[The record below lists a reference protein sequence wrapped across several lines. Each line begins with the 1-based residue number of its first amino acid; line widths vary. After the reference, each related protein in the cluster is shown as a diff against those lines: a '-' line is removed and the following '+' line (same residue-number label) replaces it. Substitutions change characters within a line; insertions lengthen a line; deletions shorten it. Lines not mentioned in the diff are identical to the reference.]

1 MKATANRIAQ
11 GMVLGAALLAS
22 AAGATAQ
29 TIVRDALSG
38 LTTLGQYGTDADTDR
53 RAEADRLLRQAR
65 QALKDGDIGR
75 AEKIVAQADALHVQ
89 YDPLTARFEETPE
102 KVRHDIQAI
111 RNEQQASSDATSRG
125 ASDRSRGSMPADPFA
140 AGRATQPSR
149 LPSAAGEG
157 SPYDS
162 AAGQNDPRFA
172 GRNYP
177 DTSNSTTTRSR
188 DEAAARN
195 PYATEQPR
203 DTRGGGGYRWATEET
218 SAATSQRSPYAV
230 SGQDDASASAEGGNL
245 LLDARRAM
253 ARGDVQRAAQLAR
266 RAGEQ
271 GYVARTAE
279 DSPQRVEALL
289 RQYNKLAPGPR
300 SDEDPQEFNREYA
313 RFLLEQVYGLMR
325 HGDLQTAAWLAS
337 SAKSS
342 RADFSGLDTNPD
354 RLLAQ
359 ITAQQRQSEGAAEPA
374 DEALSQVRALVA
386 QARIALDRGKLE
398 TASSLARRAEEMRVP
413 DDAFSAEEMRP
424 WQLRLEID
432 RAANRGNFS
441 VAQAG
446 GADNRAQQ
454 DRFPVQRGVY
464 DPQQDNTRVSRAAY
478 GGADQQDVATPVP
491 TPNAEVGKRLYRQGM
506 EALDRGDA
514 NAARDLFGRAWAHAS
529 ELDPIER
536 QELQEKLSLLRS
548 VDPRVAAQGG
558 SPLEQVDA
566 EQQLIRQ
573 KLMREIASEQSE
585 ADRMR
590 EYDPRG
596 ALERLVRLRDRVS
609 GVQVDPAVQK
619 QLLTMIDRQMNDL
632 EQYIERNRADIDQN
646 ERNRGISQDVDDSR
660 SQQIEVQNK
669 IGQLVDKF
677 NTYMEEERYAEA
689 EIVARQARELAP
701 NEPVVQTLMWKSRF
715 VRRFMSQMSI
725 QDRKEQGF
733 IEAMES
739 VDIAS
744 EPMNDMRPYQF
755 GEPRTWDE
763 MTRRRRRML
772 DNQRSRIS
780 PSEVQIQQAL
790 RKPVQVRF
798 TDRPLS
804 EVLNALEQLAGINIH
819 LDPQGMAAEGVTSDT
834 PVTINLTQPISVK
847 SALNLILQPLRLGYV
862 IQDEVLLVTTESAR
876 DSNVFVQ
883 VYNVADL
890 VIPIPNFVP
899 SYNMGLPGAIAS
911 AFGSQWYGPQGNF
924 GAPVSPYL
932 SLASNPARSGNTN
945 PSILAMQ
952 GGGFGGSRSPQLP
965 MGPGGLSD
973 GMQPDFDP
981 LVELVTSTVSP
992 QTWAEV
998 GGPGSIREFATN
1010 LSLVISTTQEVH
1022 QEVADLLEQLRRLQ
1036 DLQVTVEVRFITL
1049 ADNFFE
1055 RIGVDFDFNIDD
1067 NVTVT
1072 PLEDEGPSVTIG
1084 LDPVAS
1090 AATGVPVPTADL
1102 DLQFRQGGFNSAVPQ
1117 FGGFDANSAANFGF
1131 AILSDIEVF
1140 FLLQAAH
1147 GDDRSNV
1154 MQAPKVTLFNGQN
1167 AFVSDQSQTPFVTSI
1182 IPVVGDFAAAQQ
1194 PVIVVLSEGTSL
1206 SVQAVVSS
1214 DRRFVRLTLVPFFS
1228 RIGEVREFTFDGKTT
1243 TNSGSAVLDASGDN
1257 QISTD
1262 NVQTTTEGT
1271 TVQLPTFAFTSVST
1285 TVSVPDGGTV
1295 LLGGIKRLSEGRN
1308 ERGVPLLEKLPYI
1321 NRLFK
1326 NVGIGRTTQSLM
1338 LMVTPRIII
1347 QEEEE
1352 ELATGVTA
1360 GS

>member
-11 GMVLGAALLAS
+11 GLVLGAALLVP
-22 AAGATAQ
+22 AAGASAQ
-29 TIVRDALSG
+29 TSVREALSG
-38 LTTLGQYGTDADTDR
+38 LTALGQYGTDTDTDR
-53 RAEADRLLRQAR
+53 RAEAKRLLSQAR
-65 QALKDGDIGR
+65 LALKDGDIRR
-75 AEKIVAQADALHVQ
+75 AETIVSQAEALRVQ
-89 YDPLTARFEETPE
+89 FDPLTARFEETPE
-102 KVRHDIQAI
+102 KIRRDIQAV
-111 RNEQQASSDATSRG
+111 RNSQQASGETRSLGAANRSG
-125 ASDRSRGSMPADPFA
+125 ASLPADPFA
-140 AGRATQPSR
+140 ARNATQPSR
-149 LPSAAGEG
+149 LPSAAGER
-157 SPYDS
+157 SPYDG
-162 AAGQNDPRFA
+162 AAGQNDSRFA

-177 DTSNSTTTRSR
+177 ETSNSTSPRYQ
-188 DEAAARN
+188 DAAAARN

-203 DTRGGGGYRWATEET
+203 ETRGGGYRWATEET
-218 SAATSQRSPYAV
+218 SPASSPRGDYADSGSGNAAAATE
-230 SGQDDASASAEGGNL
+230 DGNL

-253 ARGDVQRAAQLAR
+253 ARGDVRRAAQLAR
-266 RAGEQ
+266 AANEQ

-279 DSPQRVEALL
+279 DSPERVEALL

-337 SAKSS
+337 SAKNS

-359 ITAQQRQSEGAAEPA
+359 ITAQQRQAEGAAEPGG
-374 DEALSQVRALVA
+374 EALAQVRALVA
-386 QARIALDRGKLE
+386 QSRIALDRGELE
-398 TASSLARRAEEMRVP
+398 NASLLARRAEEMRVP

-424 WQLRLEID
+424 WQLRLQID
-432 RAANRGNFS
+432 RAANRQNWP

-446 GADNRAQQ
+446 GADTRGQQ

-464 DPQQDNTRVSRAAY
+464 DPQQDNTRVSRASY
-478 GGADQQDVATPVP
+478 GGANRQDDASPVP
-491 TPNAEVGKRLYRQGM
+491 TPNADDGRRLYQQGM
-506 EALDRGDA
+506 EALDKGDA
-514 NAARDLFGRAWAHAS
+514 NAARDLFLRAWAHAS

-536 QELQEKLSLLRS
+536 QELQEKLSLMRA
-548 VDPRVAAQGG
+548 VDPRVAAQDG
-558 SPLEQVDA
+558 SPLAQADA
-566 EQQLIRQ
+566 EQQLIHQ

-596 ALERLVRLRDRVS
+596 AHERLVRLRERVS
-609 GVQVDPAVQK
+609 GVQVDPALQK
-619 QLLTMIDRQMNDL
+619 RLLTMIDRQMNDL

-646 ERNRGISQDVDDSR
+646 ERNRATTQEIEDSR
-660 SQQIEVQNK
+660 TNQIEVQNALA
-669 IGQLVDKF
+669 QLVDKF
-677 NTYMEEERYAEA
+677 NTYMDEERYAEA

-701 NEPVVQTLMWKSRF
+701 SDPVVEVLTWKSRF
-715 VRRFMSQMSI
+715 ARRIMSGSLI
-725 QDRKEQGF
+725 NERKEQGF
-733 IEAMES
+733 IDQMAS
-739 VDIAS
+739 VDRSS
-744 EPMNDMRPYQF
+744 EPFNDMEPYQF
-755 GEPRTWDE
+755 GDSRTWDE
-763 MTRRRRRML
+763 LTRRRRRFME
-772 DNQRSRIS
+772 NQRSRIS
-780 PSEVQIQQAL
+780 PAEMQIQQAL

-804 EVLNALEQLAGINIH
+804 EVLSALEQIAGFNIH
-819 LDPQGMAAEGVTSDT
+819 LDPQGLAAEGVTSDT

-911 AFGSQWYGPQGNF
+911 AFGAQWYGPQGNF
-924 GAPVSPYL
+924 AAPVSPYL
-932 SLASNPARSGNTN
+932 NLASNPAQGGNTN
-945 PSILAMQ
+945 PLTLAMQ
-952 GGGFGGSRSPQLP
+952 GGGYGGGRSTQLP

-992 QTWAEV
+992 QSWAEV
-998 GGPGSIREFATN
+998 GGPGSVREFATN

-1022 QEVADLLEQLRRLQ
+1022 EEVADLLEQLRRLQ
-1036 DLQVTVEVRFITL
+1036 DLQVTIEVRFITL
-1049 ADNFFE
+1049 TDNFFE
-1055 RIGVDFDFNIDD
+1055 RIGIDFDFNIDD

-1102 DLQFRQGGFNSAVPQ
+1102 DLQFRQGGFQSTVPQ

-1140 FLLQAAH
+1140 FILQASE

-1182 IPVVGDFAAAQQ
+1182 IPVVGDFAAAHQ

-1228 RIGEVREFTFDGKTT
+1228 RIGEVREFTFEGKTT

-1262 NVQTTTEGT
+1262 NVETTTEGT

-1308 ERGVPLLEKLPYI
+1308 ERGVPLFSKLPYI
-1321 NRLFK
+1321 NRLFR
-1326 NVGIGRTTQSLM
+1326 NVGIGRSTQSLM